1 MFENLQEKLQRAF
14 KTLRGQATLT
24 EENIDEALREIR
36 LALLEADV
44 NFKVVKQL
52 IDQIRVKAVGQDVLT
67 ALSPGEQVIKIVR
80 DELVEILGRDTARMK
95 FASQPPTVI
104 LMAGL
109 QGSGK
114 TTTSGKLANW
124 LKNGGHRPLLVSVD
138 VYRPAAREQLKV
150 VAQAVK
156 ANIYEGEVGEATP
169 GPRDPRAKEARREAI
184 NTGSDVLIVDTAG
197 RLHIDDQL
205 MDEMQLLKRLLNP
218 QEILFVADAMTGQ
231 DAVNSADEFH
241 KKLSLTGVVL
251 TKMDG
256 DARGGAALSIRQV
269 TGQPIKFIGVGE
281 KYDAL
286 EPFHPDRIVSRI
298 LGMGDILS
306 LIERAESQIDK
317 KKAQEMAT
325 KALTG
330 DGFSLEDFRDQLR
343 QVKKMGSMKSLLGM
357 LPSIGPF
364 SGLQKAADNVDEGQ
378 INRVEAIINSMT
390 THERNHHEVI
400 NGSRRKRIARGSG
413 TTVQE
418 VNNLL
423 RQYAQM
429 KKMFKQMGKTV
440 APRTGLFHQLQG
452 QPAHGVAGID
462 FHHRLEPAIALGCA
476 IDEGVDANRPD
487 IAGALQ
493 FRFEQRKDVA
503 IEALEA
509 ARNVR
514 RFAEQRGYVRRYAAA
529 VVGRRPVGPELS
541 LAVIDQAGVAA
552 ELQVARPHLQL
563 DGEIQRALQPG
574 FDDHLSAILQGTGQ
588 PLLLCR
594 QHL

>member
-14 KTLRGQATLT
+14 KTLRGQAKIT

-36 LALLEADV
+36 MALLEADV
-44 NFKVVKQL
+44 NFKVVKEL
-52 IDQIRVKAVGQDVLT
+52 IDHIKAKAIGQEVMT
-67 ALSPGEQVIKIVR
+67 ALSPGEQVIKILR
-80 DELVEILGRDTARMK
+80 DELVEILGKDTARVK

-114 TTTSGKLANW
+114 TTTSGKLAHW

-156 ANIYEGEVGEATP
+156 AHIYEGQVDEANTATVE
-169 GPRDPRAKEARREAI
+169 RLVKEARREAVVS
-184 NTGSDVLIVDTAG
+184 GCDVMVVDTAG
-197 RLHIDDQL
+197 RLHIDDEL
-205 MDEMQLLKRLLNP
+205 MGEMQSLKKLLNP
-218 QEILFVADAMTGQ
+218 SEILFVADAMTGQ
-231 DAVNSADEFH
+231 DAVRSAEEFH

-269 TGQPIKFIGVGE
+269 TGQPIKFIGIGE

-306 LIERAESQIDK
+306 LIERAEQQIDK
-317 KKAQEMAT
+317 KKAEEMAT

-343 QVKKMGSMKSLLGM
+343 SVKKMGSMKSLMGM

-364 SGLQKAADNVDEGQ
+364 SGLQKAAEQVDEKQ
-378 INRVEAIINSMT
+378 IDRVEAIINSMT
-390 THERNHHEVI
+390 RHERNHHEVI

-413 TTVQE
+413 TTIQE

-429 KKMFKQMGKTV
+429 KKMFKQMGKPSF
-440 APRTGLFHQLQG
+440 ARRL
-452 QPAHGVAGID
+452 AGM
-462 FHHRLEPAIALGCA
+462 
-476 IDEGVDANRPD
+476 
-487 IAGALQ
+487 
-493 FRFEQRKDVA
+493 KM
-503 IEALEA
+503 
-509 ARNVR
+509 
-514 RFAEQRGYVRRYAAA
+514 
-529 VVGRRPVGPELS
+529 
-541 LAVIDQAGVAA
+541 
-552 ELQVARPHLQL
+552 
-563 DGEIQRALQPG
+563 PG
-574 FDDHLSAILQGTGQ
+574 M
-588 PLLLCR
+588 
-594 QHL
+594 

>member
-14 KTLRGQATLT
+14 KSLRGQAVLT
-24 EENIDEALREIR
+24 EENISEALKQIR

-44 NFKVVKQL
+44 NFKVVKEL
-52 IDQIRVKAVGQDVLT
+52 IDRIQGKAVGQEVLT

-80 DELVEILGRDTARMK
+80 DELVATLGQDTAKLK
-95 FASQPPTVI
+95 FASQPPTVV

-150 VAQAVK
+150 VAAAIK
-156 ANIYEGEVGEATP
+156 ANLYEGEVGEANTATVE
-169 GPRDPRAKEARREAI
+169 RLAKEARREAI
-184 NTGSDVLIVDTAG
+184 NSGCDVLIVDTAG

-205 MDEMQLLKRLLNP
+205 MDEMQSLKRLLNP
-218 QEILFVADAMTGQ
+218 QEILFVADSMTGQ

-241 KKLSLTGVVL
+241 KKLTLTGVIL

-269 TGQPIKFIGVGE
+269 TGQPIKFIGIGE

-286 EPFHPDRIVSRI
+286 GTLSSRPHR
-298 LGMGDILS
+298 LPHSRHGRHYFAHRKG
-306 LIERAESQIDK
+306 RVQIDK
-317 KKAQEMAT
+317 KKASELAS
-325 KALTG
+325 KALSG

-343 QVKKMGSMKSLLGM
+343 QVRKMGSLQSLIGM
-357 LPSIGPF
+357 LPSVGAF
-364 SGLQKAADNVDEGQ
+364 SGLQKAADKVDEKQ

-390 THERNHHEVI
+390 GYERNHHEAI

-413 TTVQE
+413 TSVQE

-429 KKMFKQMGKTV
+429 KKMFKQMGKPSF
-440 APRTGLFHQLQG
+440 ARRM
-452 QPAHGVAGID
+452 AGMK
-462 FHHRLEPAIALGCA
+462 F
-476 IDEGVDANRPD
+476 
-487 IAGALQ
+487 
-493 FRFEQRKDVA
+493 
-503 IEALEA
+503 
-509 ARNVR
+509 
-514 RFAEQRGYVRRYAAA
+514 
-529 VVGRRPVGPELS
+529 
-541 LAVIDQAGVAA
+541 
-552 ELQVARPHLQL
+552 
-563 DGEIQRALQPG
+563 PG
-574 FDDHLSAILQGTGQ
+574 M
-588 PLLLCR
+588 
-594 QHL
+594 

>member
-36 LALLEADV
+36 MALLEADV
-44 NFKVVKQL
+44 NLKVVKQL
-52 IDQIRVKAVGQDVLT
+52 IDQIRAKAVGQEVMT
-67 ALSPGEQVIKIVR
+67 ALSPGEQVIKILR
-80 DELVEILGRDTARMK
+80 DELVAVLGKDTARVK
-95 FASQPPTVI
+95 FASQPPTVV

-124 LKNGGHRPLLVSVD
+124 LKQGGHRPLLVSVD
-138 VYRPAAREQLKV
+138 VYRPAAREQLKI

-156 ANIYEGEVGEATP
+156 SQIYEGQVDEANTATVE
-169 GPRDPRAKEARREAI
+169 RLVKEARREAVV
-184 NTGSDVLIVDTAG
+184 TGCDVLIVDTAG

-205 MDEMQLLKRLLNP
+205 MDEMQSLKKLLNP
-218 QEILFVADAMTGQ
+218 SEILFVADAMTGQ
-231 DAVNSADEFH
+231 DAVRSAEEFH

-269 TGQPIKFIGVGE
+269 TGQPIKFIGIGE

-306 LIERAESQIDK
+306 LIERAEKQIDK
-317 KKAQEMAT
+317 KKAEELAT
-325 KALTG
+325 KVLTG

-343 QVKKMGSMKSLLGM
+343 QVKKMGSMKSLIGM

-364 SGLQKAADNVDEGQ
+364 SGLQKAADQVDEKQ
-378 INRVEAIINSMT
+378 VNRVEAIINSMT

-429 KKMFKQMGKTV
+429 KKMFKQMGKPSF
-440 APRTGLFHQLQG
+440 ARRL
-452 QPAHGVAGID
+452 AGM
-462 FHHRLEPAIALGCA
+462 
-476 IDEGVDANRPD
+476 
-487 IAGALQ
+487 
-493 FRFEQRKDVA
+493 KM
-503 IEALEA
+503 
-509 ARNVR
+509 
-514 RFAEQRGYVRRYAAA
+514 
-529 VVGRRPVGPELS
+529 
-541 LAVIDQAGVAA
+541 
-552 ELQVARPHLQL
+552 
-563 DGEIQRALQPG
+563 PG
-574 FDDHLSAILQGTGQ
+574 M
-588 PLLLCR
+588 
-594 QHL
+594 

>member
-52 IDQIRVKAVGQDVLT
+52 IDQIRAKAIGQEVMT
-67 ALSPGEQVIKIVR
+67 ALSPGEQVIKILR
-80 DELVEILGRDTARMK
+80 DELVEVLGKDTARVK
-95 FASQPPTVI
+95 FASQPPTVV

-124 LKNGGHRPLLVSVD
+124 FKVGGHRPLLVSVD

-156 ANIYEGEVGEATP
+156 SHIYEGQVTEANTATVE
-169 GPRDPRAKEARREAI
+169 RLVKEARREAVVS
-184 NTGSDVLIVDTAG
+184 GCDVLIVDTAG

-205 MDEMQLLKRLLNP
+205 MDEMQSLKKLLNP
-218 QEILFVADAMTGQ
+218 SEILFVADAMTGQ
-231 DAVNSADEFH
+231 DAVRSAEEFH

-343 QVKKMGSMKSLLGM
+343 QVKKMGSMKSLTGM
-357 LPSIGPF
+357 LPSIGPV
-364 SGLQKAADNVDEGQ
+364 SGLQKAADNVDEKQ

-390 THERNHHEVI
+390 SHERNHHEVI

-429 KKMFKQMGKTV
+429 KKMFKQMGKPSF
-440 APRTGLFHQLQG
+440 ARRL
-452 QPAHGVAGID
+452 AGMK
-462 FHHRLEPAIALGCA
+462 L
-476 IDEGVDANRPD
+476 
-487 IAGALQ
+487 
-493 FRFEQRKDVA
+493 
-503 IEALEA
+503 
-509 ARNVR
+509 
-514 RFAEQRGYVRRYAAA
+514 
-529 VVGRRPVGPELS
+529 
-541 LAVIDQAGVAA
+541 
-552 ELQVARPHLQL
+552 
-563 DGEIQRALQPG
+563 PG
-574 FDDHLSAILQGTGQ
+574 M
-588 PLLLCR
+588 
-594 QHL
+594 

>member
-14 KTLRGQATLT
+14 KSLRGQATLT

-52 IDQIRVKAVGQDVLT
+52 IDHIRAKAVGQEVMT
-67 ALSPGEQVIKIVR
+67 ALSPGEQVIKILR
-80 DELVEILGRDTARMK
+80 DELVEVLGKDTAKVK
-95 FASQPPTVI
+95 FASQPPTVV

-114 TTTSGKLANW
+114 TTTSGKLAHW
-124 LKNGGHRPLLVSVD
+124 YKNGGHRPLLVSVD

-156 ANIYEGEVGEATP
+156 SHIYEGQVTEANTATVE
-169 GPRDPRAKEARREAI
+169 RLVKEARREAVV
-184 NTGSDVLIVDTAG
+184 TGCDVLIVDTAG

-205 MDEMQLLKRLLNP
+205 MDEMQSLKKLLNP
-218 QEILFVADAMTGQ
+218 SEILFVADAMTGQ
-231 DAVNSADEFH
+231 DAVNSAEEFH

-269 TGQPIKFIGVGE
+269 TGQPIKFIGIGE

-306 LIERAESQIDK
+306 LIERAEQHVDK
-317 KKAQEMAT
+317 KKAEEMAK
-325 KALTG
+325 KALAG

-343 QVKKMGSMKSLLGM
+343 SVRKMGSMKSLMGM

-364 SGLQKAADNVDEGQ
+364 SGLQKAADQVDEKQ
-378 INRVEAIINSMT
+378 IDRVEAIINSMT
-390 THERNHHEVI
+390 SHERIHHEVI

-413 TTVQE
+413 TSIQE

-429 KKMFKQMGKTV
+429 KKMFKQMGKPSF
-440 APRTGLFHQLQG
+440 ARRL
-452 QPAHGVAGID
+452 AGM
-462 FHHRLEPAIALGCA
+462 
-476 IDEGVDANRPD
+476 
-487 IAGALQ
+487 
-493 FRFEQRKDVA
+493 KM
-503 IEALEA
+503 
-509 ARNVR
+509 
-514 RFAEQRGYVRRYAAA
+514 
-529 VVGRRPVGPELS
+529 
-541 LAVIDQAGVAA
+541 
-552 ELQVARPHLQL
+552 
-563 DGEIQRALQPG
+563 PG
-574 FDDHLSAILQGTGQ
+574 M
-588 PLLLCR
+588 
-594 QHL
+594 